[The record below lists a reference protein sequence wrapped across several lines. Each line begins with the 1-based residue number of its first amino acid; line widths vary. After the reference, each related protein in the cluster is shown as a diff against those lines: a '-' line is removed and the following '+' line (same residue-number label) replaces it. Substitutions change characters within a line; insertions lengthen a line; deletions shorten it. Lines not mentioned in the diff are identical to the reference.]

1 MWQGSRSELGDNF
14 IWSVCIALLMIY
26 EGYMILHSWNSEA
39 ENVPEIDWCEPGEAA
54 AMEVLLG
61 SKDGFLTKRIKNYD
75 MGRNDPTKPR
85 ALSCLSPYLHF
96 GHISAQ
102 RCALEAKKRRHL
114 SPKVRLLNF
123 MLLS

>member
-1 MWQGSRSELGDNF
+1 MTLLSR
-14 IWSVCIALLMIY
+14 
-26 EGYMILHSWNSEA
+26 NSEA

-61 SKDGFLTKRIKNYD
+61 SKDGFLTKRIKSYD
-75 MGRNDPTKPR
+75 ADRNDPTKSR

-102 RCALEAKKRRHL
+102 RCALEAKRRRHL
-114 SPKVRLLNF
+114 SPKVHLLHFRLRDIFNG
-123 MLLS
+123 